1 MPLSSFL
8 TLIRPVA
15 VFALIWTKST
25 AAHASCNI
33 EVRYI
38 NELNRSVTLDT
49 AQTKVR
55 VFGPGTNPVPI
66 GTWRSFTNQPLNIPA
81 GATRVRT
88 HVLSQG
94 CRAGPRSFKF
104 FFGGGNQIYR
114 VNKWVVVA
122 IDKKFN
128 VRIKN

>member
-1 MPLSSFL
+1 MLLKLLP
-8 TLIRPVA
+8 TLVRPVA
-15 VFALIWTKST
+15 ALALLWAMSA
-25 AAHASCNI
+25 AAHASCTI

-66 GTWRSFTNQPLNIPA
+66 GTWNSFTNQPLTIPS

-88 HVLSQG
+88 HVLAQG

-104 FFGGGNQIYR
+104 FFAGGSQIYR

-122 IDKKFN
+122 LDKKFN
-128 VRIKN
+128 VRIRN